1 MISANMP
8 YKKSFKTI
16 NGKSIAFVD
25 VGEGDPIVLLHGN
38 PTSSYLW
45 RNVIPHLEG
54 MGRVIAPDLIGQ
66 GDSDKL
72 PASDGPDRYS
82 FQVAYDYL
90 AGLLDELDAN
100 QNVTLVIHDWGS
112 ALGFY
117 WAQQHGAAVKG
128 IAYMEGIVCPVG
140 WEDWPESAR
149 GIFKGFRSDKGE
161 DLILQRNMF
170 VEAVLPSSVIRKLD
184 AEEMEHYRRAFS
196 TPDDH
201 LEGMGRVI
209 APDLIGQGD
218 SDKLPAS
225 DGPDRYSFQVA
236 YDYLAGLLDELD
248 ANQNVTLV
256 IHDWGSALGFYW
268 AQQHGAAVK
277 GIAYMEGI
285 VCPVGWED
293 WPESARGI
301 FKGFRSDKGEDLI
314 LQRNMFVEAVLP
326 SSVIRKLDAEE
337 MEHYRRA
344 FSTPDDRQPTLNWPR
359 QIPIDGEPEHMV
371 KLVDSYGQWML
382 ENTSLPK
389 LFINATPGSILTGKA
404 REFCRTWPNQR
415 EVTVAGTH
423 FIQEDSPDEI
433 GSAVAEWLNSL

>member
-1 MISANMP
+1 MIPANMP
-8 YKKSFKTI
+8 YQKTFKTI

-25 VGEGDPIVLLHGN
+25 VGEGEPIVLLHGN

-90 AGLLDELDAN
+90 AGLLDELVAN

-170 VEAVLPSSVIRKLD
+170 VEAVLPSSVIRKL
-184 AEEMEHYRRAFS
+184 
-196 TPDDH
+196 
-201 LEGMGRVI
+201 G
-209 APDLIGQGD
+209 
-218 SDKLPAS
+218 
-225 DGPDRYSFQVA
+225 
-236 YDYLAGLLDELD
+236 
-248 ANQNVTLV
+248 
-256 IHDWGSALGFYW
+256 
-268 AQQHGAAVK
+268 
-277 GIAYMEGI
+277 
-285 VCPVGWED
+285 
-293 WPESARGI
+293 
-301 FKGFRSDKGEDLI
+301 
-314 LQRNMFVEAVLP
+314 
-326 SSVIRKLDAEE
+326 AEE

-382 ENTSLPK
+382 QNTSLPK

-423 FIQEDSPDEI
+423 FIQEDSPNEI

>member
-170 VEAVLPSSVIRKLD
+170 VEAVLPSSVIRKL
-184 AEEMEHYRRAFS
+184 
-196 TPDDH
+196 
-201 LEGMGRVI
+201 
-209 APDLIGQGD
+209 
-218 SDKLPAS
+218 
-225 DGPDRYSFQVA
+225 
-236 YDYLAGLLDELD
+236 
-248 ANQNVTLV
+248 
-256 IHDWGSALGFYW
+256 
-268 AQQHGAAVK
+268 GAK
-277 GIAYMEGI
+277 
-285 VCPVGWED
+285 
-293 WPESARGI
+293 
-301 FKGFRSDKGEDLI
+301 
-314 LQRNMFVEAVLP
+314 
-326 SSVIRKLDAEE
+326 E

-433 GSAVAEWLNSL
+433 GSAVAEWLNHL